1 MEATVDNLG
10 RIVLPEQVRSDLGL
24 APGAVLQVE
33 EIADGI
39 VLKPVTERAPLT
51 MKEGVLVFTG
61 QVEGDLE
68 SALQRNREE
77 RARHLAGL
85 G

>member
-1 MEATVDNLG
+1 MEATVDNFG
-10 RIVLPEQVRSDLGL
+10 RIILPEQVRSDLGL

-39 VLKPVTERAPLT
+39 LLKPLAERAALT
-51 MKEGVLVFTG
+51 MKEGVLVYTG
-61 QVEGDLE
+61 QVEEDLE
-68 SALQRNREE
+68 DLVQRNREE
-77 RARHLAGL
+77 CARKLAGL

>member
-1 MEATVDNLG
+1 METTVDNFG
-10 RIVLPEQVRSDLGL
+10 RIILPEQVRSDFGL

-39 VLKPVTERAPLT
+39 LLKPVPERAALT